1 MSETAALT
9 RPVSADLRA
18 RLAQIVGP
26 QNLRDDEASLA
37 LFSEDVWGR
46 ADPRLMLIAEMIE
59 ELSPAPL
66 ADGFA
71 GGQQV
76 FADLSSSRHWRHM
89 RAKALYTAR
98 KHQLMGDRNSAWFWL
113 RKAAEQRKSE
123 KIWKARERSPFHALI
138 VGAVGFERSDVLQ
151 AAE

>member
-1 MSETAALT
+1 MTTKLDELVAQLSNTGREELARREAAK
-9 RPVSADLRA
+9 R
-18 RLAQIVGP
+18 
-26 QNLRDDEASLA
+26 
-37 LFSEDVWGR
+37 
-46 ADPRLMLIAEMIE
+46 DPRLMLIAEMVA
-59 ELSPAPL
+59 ELAPASL
-66 ADGFA
+66 AHGFA

-76 FADLSSSRHWRHM
+76 FADLASSRHWRHM

-98 KHQLMGDRNSAWFWL
+98 KQQLMGSRDSAWFWL

-138 VGAVGFERSDVLQ
+138 VGAVGFDRSDVLQ